1 MDPAKNIV
9 RDMDENRS
17 MFRLL
22 YAGELPAIVSISDII
37 DSVIHGDCLDVLRR
51 IPSGSIDMVFI
62 DPPYFLQLPRGKR
75 LVRWYVRTVVE
86 SPEEDWDEFRSWGE
100 YDAFI
105 EAVLREARRVMKP
118 SASIW
123 AIGTYHNIHRIG
135 KIMQDLG
142 FWILNDVIWMK
153 TNPMPNWL
161 NVRLTNATETLIWA
175 VRDRSARGYT
185 YNHDLARS
193 YSLRDFG
200 SKIALNVWRIPI
212 AMGRERLRDERGRRL
227 HPTQKPEELLER
239 VISISTKPGDI
250 ILDPMAGTGTTGVV
264 ARRLGRRFILVERE
278 ERYVRAI
285 MKRLSSTD
293 QA

>member
-1 MDPAKNIV
+1 MGANRGFGEARLIRSVDLGEITSIENIV
-9 RDMDENRS
+9 D
-17 MFRLL
+17 
-22 YAGELPAIVSISDII
+22 SIIL
-37 DSVIHGDCLDVLRR
+37 GDCLDVMSR
-51 IPSGSIDMVFI
+51 IPSESVDMVFI
-62 DPPYFLQLPRGKR
+62 DPPYFLQLPMGKR

-86 SPEEDWDEFRSWGE
+86 SPEEEWDEFRSWEE
-100 YDAFI
+100 YDSFI
-105 EAVLREARRVMKP
+105 EAVLRESRRVMKP

-200 SKIALNVWRIPI
+200 SKIAINVWRIPI
-212 AMGRERLRDERGRRL
+212 ARGRERLRDEGGKRL

-239 VISISTKPGDI
+239 IISISTKPGDI

-264 ARRLGRRFILVERE
+264 ARRLGRRFILIERE

-285 MKRLSSTD
+285 MKRISSID
-293 QA
+293 QT

>member
-1 MDPAKNIV
+1 MDSAKNIT
-9 RDMDENRS
+9 REMNENKPVFRS
-17 MFRLL
+17 L
-22 YAGELPAIVSISDII
+22 YAKELPAIVSINDII
-37 DSVIHGDCLDVLRR
+37 DSVIHGDCLDILKR
-51 IPSGSIDMVFI
+51 IPSRSIDMVFI
-62 DPPYFLQLPRGKR
+62 DPPYFLQLPRGKK
-75 LVRWYVRTVVE
+75 LVRWYVRTIVE
-86 SPEEDWDEFRSWGE
+86 SPEEEWDEFRSWRE
-100 YDAFI
+100 YDGFI

-118 SASIW
+118 SASMW

-161 NVRLTNATETLIWA
+161 NVRLTNATEILIWA
-175 VRDRSARGYT
+175 VRDKDARKYT
-185 YNHDLARS
+185 YNHDIARS

-212 AMGRERLRDERGRRL
+212 ARGRERLRDEKGKRL

-264 ARRLGRRFILVERE
+264 ARRLGRRFILIERE
-278 ERYVRAI
+278 ERYFRAI
-285 MKRLSSTD
+285 LQRLSIRD
-293 QA
+293 QN

>member
-1 MDPAKNIV
+1 VDSAKNIT
-9 RDMDENRS
+9 REMNENKPVFRS
-17 MFRLL
+17 L
-22 YAGELPAIVSISDII
+22 YAKELPAIVSINDII
-37 DSVIHGDCLDVLRR
+37 DSVIHGDCLDILKR
-51 IPSGSIDMVFI
+51 IPSRSIDMVFI
-62 DPPYFLQLPRGKR
+62 DPPYFLQLPRGKK
-75 LVRWYVRTVVE
+75 LVRWYVRTIVE
-86 SPEEDWDEFRSWGE
+86 SPEEEWDEFRSWRE
-100 YDAFI
+100 YDGFI

-118 SASIW
+118 SASMW

-161 NVRLTNATETLIWA
+161 NVRLTNATEILIWA
-175 VRDRSARGYT
+175 VRDKDAMKYT
-185 YNHDLARS
+185 YNHDIARS

-212 AMGRERLRDERGRRL
+212 ARGRERLRDEKGKRL

-264 ARRLGRRFILVERE
+264 ARRLGRRFILIERE
-278 ERYVRAI
+278 ERYFRAI
-285 MKRLSSTD
+285 LQRLSIRD
-293 QA
+293 QN